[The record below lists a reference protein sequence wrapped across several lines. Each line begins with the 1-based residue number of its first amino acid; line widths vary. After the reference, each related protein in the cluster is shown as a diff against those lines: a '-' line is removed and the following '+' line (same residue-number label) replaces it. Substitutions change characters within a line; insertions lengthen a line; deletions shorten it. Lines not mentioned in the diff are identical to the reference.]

1 MVEQLTQSEDNGSN
15 PISPLIFHNEIKKI
29 SHAELKKLV
38 TKFHYLGEKAFRASF
53 CYGLFID
60 GKLSGGIVYHGISAP
75 ETAVGAF
82 GLSRTEQSGLWEIG
96 RLVLIPEI
104 NGKNFG
110 SFLISRS
117 LKMLI
122 KETTVKAVI
131 TYAEAPRHNG
141 GIYRASNFIYCGL
154 TTPKKDFYI
163 NGVKKERGIT
173 KGVIGGEWRPRPQKH
188 RFVRIFDPTLHLK
201 WNIETKKENL

>member
-1 MVEQLTQSEDNGSN
+1 L
-15 PISPLIFHNEIKKI
+15 HNEIKKI

-38 TKFHYLGEKAFRASF
+38 TEFHYLGGKAFRASF

-122 KETTVKAVI
+122 KETTVRAII

-188 RFVRIFDPTLHLK
+188 RFVRIFDPTLNLK
-201 WNIETKKENL
+201 WNIETKKENF